1 MPDFKPF
8 IVSGLALGAI
18 YSLSGVGIVLLYRAS
33 GVLNLAYG
41 AIGAVAAFVAWQL
54 MDSGSGEA
62 LSIVAAIG
70 AAIVLCLL
78 YGLLVAPLL
87 ADREPV
93 VQAAATLGYA
103 LVLLGFCL
111 VAWGTEPRLLELS
124 STLKSFTVFGV
135 HVNYTQVVA
144 LGTGLVLTVAT
155 SIALRRTRAGVSMR
169 ALAND
174 RELSALLGVGVRRT
188 EATAWALSGLI
199 AGVSGVLLASLVRL
213 DANTLTFLV
222 IASLAAA
229 VLGRLRSL
237 YAVFAGGLVIGVAE
251 SCATPIGSISSYS
264 GMAPFVIAIL
274 AMLAF
279 DLSGR
284 GLEGRGA

>member
-1 MPDFKPF
+1 VPDFKPF

-41 AIGAVAAFVAWQL
+41 AIGAVGAFVAWQL
-54 MDSGSGEA
+54 MQDGGAEVV
-62 LSIVAAIG
+62 SILAAVG
-70 AAIVLCLL
+70 AATALCVA

-87 ADREPV
+87 AGREPV

-103 LVLLGFCL
+103 LVLLGL
-111 VAWGTEPRLLELS
+111 SLMIWGTEPRLLELS
-124 STLKSFTVFGV
+124 TTLEGFDVFGV
-135 HVNYTQVVA
+135 HVNYTQVIA
-144 LGTGLVLTVAT
+144 LGAGLLLTVAT
-155 SIALRRTRAGVSMR
+155 SIGLRRTMAGVSMR
-169 ALAND
+169 ALADD
-174 RELSALLGVGVRRT
+174 RELSALLGVRVRRT
-188 EATAWALSGLI
+188 EAVAWTLSGLI

-213 DANTLTFLV
+213 DADTLTFLV

-237 YAVFAGGLVIGVAE
+237 YAVFLGGLLIGVVEA
-251 SCATPIGSISSYS
+251 CATPVSAVSSYS
-264 GMAPFVIAIL
+264 GMAPFLIAIL
-274 AMLAF
+274 AMIAL

-284 GLEGRGA
+284 GVEGRRA

>member
-41 AIGAVAAFVAWQL
+41 AIGAVGAFVAWQL
-54 MDSGSGEA
+54 MQDGNGEG
-62 LSIVAAIG
+62 LSILVAVAA
-70 AAIVLCLL
+70 ATALCLA

-87 ADREPV
+87 AGREPV

-111 VAWGTEPRLLELS
+111 VNWGTEPRLLELS
-124 STLKSFTVFGV
+124 TTLEGFEVFDV
-135 HVNYTQVVA
+135 HVNYTQVIA
-144 LGTGLVLTVAT
+144 LATGLVLTVAT
-155 SIALRRTRAGVSMR
+155 SIALRRSRVGVSMR

-174 RELSALLGVGVRRT
+174 RELSALLGVRVRRT
-188 EATAWALSGLI
+188 EAVAWALSGVI

-213 DANTLTFLV
+213 DSNTLTFLV

-237 YAVFAGGLVIGVAE
+237 YAVFAGGLVIGVVEA
-251 SCATPIGSISSYS
+251 CATPVSSISSYS
-264 GMAPFVIAIL
+264 GMAPFLIAIV
-274 AMLAF
+274 AMIGF

-284 GLEGRGA
+284 GVEGRSA